1 MYVLAVDEMDFVT
14 NHLEEFNTTIVDLFS
29 R

>member
-14 NHLEEFNTTIVDLFS
+14 NHLEEFNTTIVNLFA